1 MTNNNSD
8 FERIVPS
15 LDQGLTSEQ
24 VEERHKRGFVNKT
37 FKQTTKSYWE
47 IIANNVFTFLIFF

>member
-15 LDQGLTSEQ
+15 LDRGLTSEQ

-37 FKQTTKSYWE
+37 FKINYERRIK
-47 IIANNVFTFLIFF
+47 